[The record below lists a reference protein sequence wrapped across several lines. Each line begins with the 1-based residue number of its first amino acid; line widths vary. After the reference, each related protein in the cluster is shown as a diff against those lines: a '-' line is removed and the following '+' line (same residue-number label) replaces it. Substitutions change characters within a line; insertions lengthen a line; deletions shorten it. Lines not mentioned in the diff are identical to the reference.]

1 MGVLLG
7 VYYLLLQRENLYR
20 FNRFYLLFS
29 MVFSLALPFITIE
42 VYKEMPAEV
51 IPQHVMPATISQP
64 VQQLPAFVMVV
75 ATADT
80 TNYLLVT
87 VWAVYGLL
95 VVVFAIRFVVIISQF
110 KKRISR
116 NAVIPYKEARL
127 VPDAATVL
135 PHTFLSYIFLNK
147 AAYENNEVEDELYEH
162 ELAHVQQKHT
172 LDILFT
178 ELLKTVF
185 WFNPLLYLY
194 KKAIQLNHE
203 FLADEQAAASAKDIA
218 SYQKLVL
225 EKAAFGANGMAFSSN
240 FNFSITKKRL
250 IMMTKKTN
258 KARGWLLKVAVLPVL
273 GSTIYLLCTKTVAQV
288 REVNTKNETS
298 KNVTVSKQ
306 PGNVNT
312 IVQQVENNIILSDQ
326 DKKRDA
332 YFSGI
337 KVNIMNMKEDIQI
350 NKPYEELTL
359 AEKRKYLSEF
369 PVQTQ
374 KKEVTEKLFE
384 DLKDKNKY
392 AVWVDYKNV
401 DNKELGR
408 YKASDFS
415 GYFGSF
421 VHKNARTKQH
431 PQLYQ
436 YTLVTNGYF
445 DKENQAN
452 AKHYAKD
459 TCVVIWPGWK

>member
-1 MGVLLG
+1 MGMLLG

-29 MVFSLALPFITIE
+29 LVFSLALPFITIE
-42 VYKEMPAEV
+42 VYKKLPAEV
-51 IPQHVMPATISQP
+51 IPQHVVPATISQS
-64 VQQLPAFVMVV
+64 VQQSPVTVMAV

-80 TNYLLVT
+80 TNYLLVAA
-87 VWAVYGLL
+87 WAVYVLL
-95 VVVFAIRFVVIISQF
+95 VVVFTVRFVVIISQF
-110 KKRISR
+110 KKRIRR

-194 KKAIQLNHE
+194 KRAIQLNHE

-258 KARGWLLKVAVLPVL
+258 KARGWLLKAAVLPVL
-273 GSTIYLLCTKTVAQV
+273 GGTIYLLCTKTVAQV
-288 REVNTKNETS
+288 KEVNTKNETS

-306 PGNVNT
+306 S
-312 IVQQVENNIILSDQ
+312 ENNIILSDQ

-332 YFSGI
+332 YFSGV
-337 KVNIMNMKEDIQI
+337 KVNIVNMKEDIQI

-401 DNKELGR
+401 DNQELSK

-421 VHKNARTKQH
+421 VHKNARTQQH

-452 AKHYAKD
+452 AKHYAKE
-459 TCVVIWPGWK
+459 THVVIWPGSK